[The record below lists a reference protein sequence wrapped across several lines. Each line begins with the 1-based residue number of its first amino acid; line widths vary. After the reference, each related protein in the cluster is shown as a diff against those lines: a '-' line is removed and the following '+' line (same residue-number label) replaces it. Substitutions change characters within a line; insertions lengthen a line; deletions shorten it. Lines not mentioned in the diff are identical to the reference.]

1 MVKLQ
6 LALDDWGLEESVRLV
21 EKVRDEVDI
30 IEVGTPF
37 MMVYGLEA
45 VRRLKKEFPRHEVL
59 CDAKIMDA
67 GAYEAKLCFEA
78 GADYVTVLGVTD
90 NATVKA
96 CVDTARQHGK
106 KTVVDM
112 ICVPDL
118 PERIRTLETIGVE
131 YLAVHTGVDQQAS
144 GRTPLDDLKEMRAAS
159 KTAKIAVAGGLKSGN
174 IAPCLP
180 YRPAVVIVGGGI
192 LNAPDPVA
200 ETRKIKSILNPKT
213 R

>member
-1 MVKLQ
+1 MKFGFHAVILFINQKQSNMVKLQ
-6 LALDDWGLEESVRLV
+6 LALDDWGLEESIRLV
-21 EKVRDEVDI
+21 EKVGDDVDI

-90 NATVKA
+90 NATIKA

-118 PERIRTLETIGVE
+118 PERIKTLERIGVE
-131 YLAVHTGVDQQAS
+131 YLAVHTGVDQQAN
-144 GRTPLDDLKEMRAAS
+144 GRTPLDDLKEMRNAS
-159 KTAKIAVAGGLKSGN
+159 KTAMDTSSCRPNPAWA
-174 IAPCLP
+174 LP
-180 YRPAVVIVGGGI
+180 SAIIRS
-192 LNAPDPVA
+192 
-200 ETRKIKSILNPKT
+200 RKT
-213 R
+213 RTFWRRRET